1 VELERRG
8 VVPFL
13 IVTRTFL
20 PLVQAQAAARK
31 VEPKLVVIDHPV
43 GGLNE
48 SELAGRIDEAYA
60 GVAAH
65 FDAAGIDAAGIDA
78 VEER

>member
-20 PLVQAQAAARK
+20 PLVQAQAKARR
-31 VEPKLVVIDHPV
+31 VEPKVVVVNHPI
-43 GGLNE
+43 GGLNSE
-48 SELAGRIDEAYA
+48 ELAERVDTAFAEMVRLLDELE
-60 GVAAH
+60 VW
-65 FDAAGIDAAGIDA
+65 
-78 VEER
+78 